1 MESRETLVVKTTYH
15 VCCCK
20 TSVFFLLRSL
30 DLCPYPSQ
38 SLTHLLHLTAQRA
51 EPQLDP
57 EPLSSVCQNV
67 SHIKDKPWLSAPYYR
82 SWGLFPDQ
90 TLNGCAWHGWG
101 QENTNSSC
109 HLWLRLGLNIRMSL
123 HMGAALQYKKNPVNH
138 LYKQLI
144 TTCNYIFFFFNSK
157 QAIKWSCAPSDLMAL
172 QMFSNWNSTAG
183 KCLNRRELTKVE
195 GKVLFN
201 LIFPPMAAGT
211 SCSPVTTFS
220 GAFVKV

>member
-1 MESRETLVVKTTYH
+1 MEELSCIAFLLLRSFSQPQSVVLIPWRWWQTFRRKAGRHWWLNQLTMC
-15 VCCCK
+15 VAVK
-20 TSVFFLLRSL
+20 LLFFFFFLLRSL
-30 DLCPYPSQ
+30 DLCPSSSQ

-67 SHIKDKPWLSAPYYR
+67 SHIKDKPWLPATYYR

-109 HLWLRLGLNIRMSL
+109 HLWLRLRLNIRTPL
-123 HMGAALQYKKNPVNH
+123 HRETALQDKNNPVNH

-144 TTCNYIFFFFNSK
+144 TTCNYIFF
-157 QAIKWSCAPSDLMAL
+157 
-172 QMFSNWNSTAG
+172 
-183 KCLNRRELTKVE
+183 
-195 GKVLFN
+195 
-201 LIFPPMAAGT
+201 LI
-211 SCSPVTTFS
+211 
-220 GAFVKV
+220 